1 MWEAT
6 KLLELFFSVSAALDE
21 GHLRQICNRSILLY
35 RGVSRVTSRRM
46 CQNGRKLIAS
56 NGATLPAI
64 IAELNV
70 LFQVYFF
77 FLLLSAP
84 LRAAIMVVIPD
95 LQRIFWKCQLS
106 GTDKT
111 EMQIGFWK
119 FSAG

>member
-6 KLLELFFSVSAALDE
+6 KLLELFFCVSAALDE

-70 LFQVYFF
+70 LF
-77 FLLLSAP
+77 LLLSAP
-84 LRAAIMVVIPD
+84 LRAAIMVIIPD